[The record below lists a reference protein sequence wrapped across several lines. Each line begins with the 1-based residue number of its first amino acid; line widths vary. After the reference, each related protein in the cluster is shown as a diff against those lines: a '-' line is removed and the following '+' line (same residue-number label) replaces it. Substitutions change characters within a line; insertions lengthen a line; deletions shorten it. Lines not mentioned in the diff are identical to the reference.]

1 MRALSGTKVPE
12 AAADPIVWQPAVRA
26 MLLTQKAVA
35 EGGRSMVL
43 ECAKIADRM
52 QACERAGDAAGAK
65 AADERL
71 GFLTPILKG
80 FLTEVTLP

>member
-12 AAADPIVWQPAVRA
+12 AAADPIMWQPAVRA

-52 QACERAGDAAGAK
+52 QACERRGNPRPK
-65 AADERL
+65 PMPKPKPHTKPR
-71 GFLTPILKG
+71 
-80 FLTEVTLP
+80 

>member
-1 MRALSGTKVPE
+1 
-12 AAADPIVWQPAVRA
+12 
-26 MLLTQKAVA
+26 
-35 EGGRSMVL
+35 MVL

-80 FLTEVTLP
+80 FLTEAGDRSEHQPLAGGGREN